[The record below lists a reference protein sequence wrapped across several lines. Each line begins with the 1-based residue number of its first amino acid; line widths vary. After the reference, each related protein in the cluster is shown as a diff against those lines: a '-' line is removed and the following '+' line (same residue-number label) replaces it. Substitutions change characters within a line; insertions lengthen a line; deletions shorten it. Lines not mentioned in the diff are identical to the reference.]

1 MEFRDLETLIKTRRS
16 IRKWKKDSVPEDL
29 VLKAIEMAT
38 WAPNGGN
45 HQNWK
50 FVVVTD
56 RNRMIKMADS
66 VQSRIDMIASWPE
79 AKQFGETVEYWRGSS
94 SFFRYGPVC
103 IAVLMAGYESL
114 ADQILQLR
122 MKEDPSV
129 HTIIEGRRL
138 GNSGLQSVAAAISY
152 LLLAIHAQGLGGIW
166 MTGPLLAKAEIEE
179 ILNVP
184 SGLNL
189 VALVPV
195 GFPDE
200 KPTKTRKPLSEV
212 VEFCRSG

>member
-94 SFFRYGPVC
+94 SFFRHGPVC

>member
-1 MEFRDLETLIKTRRS
+1 
-16 IRKWKKDSVPEDL
+16 
-29 VLKAIEMAT
+29 
-38 WAPNGGN
+38 
-45 HQNWK
+45 
-50 FVVVTD
+50 
-56 RNRMIKMADS
+56 
-66 VQSRIDMIASWPE
+66 
-79 AKQFGETVEYWRGSS
+79 
-94 SFFRYGPVC
+94 
-103 IAVLMAGYESL
+103 MAGYESL